1 MQKKIQNL
9 LQSLG
14 PGLLYAGAS
23 VGVSHLVQSTRAGA
37 EYGTQLIW
45 AVILAN
51 VLKYPFFEYG
61 PRYATLTGRSLLEG
75 YNRLGRPF
83 LLLFGVITLV
93 SMVTVQAG
101 VTLVT
106 AGLAQQITGINLPSW
121 AWSGVLLLFS
131 LLILAIGQ
139 YGTLDKVMK
148 VIIVLLT
155 ASTLLAFISSLSVE
169 KNMVAQP
176 SIFSFSNP
184 TDALFLIALMGWM
197 PAPLDTSVWHSLWTL
212 EKNKNIGRQA
222 SLKESIFDFH
232 LGYWGTMILALLFV
246 GLGNLVLFG
255 TGRELSSNGAT
266 FAGQLISIYTNSIGS
281 WAYFVIA
288 IAAFTTM
295 LSTTLT
301 CLDAFPRTLQRTT
314 QIIANPERSNDNPAL
329 YWIWISI
336 TAIGSMIIL
345 IFFADNMKTMVSIA
359 TITSFL
365 TAPLVAILNYVVVH
379 KDLPKYEQPGLMLK
393 IISWLG
399 IIYLIGF
406 GMYFLWMV

>member
-1 MQKKIQNL
+1 

-83 LLLFGVITLV
+83 LLLFGAITLV

-106 AGLAQQITGINLPSW
+106 AGLAQQITGINLEGW
-121 AWSGVLLLFS
+121 AWSGILLLFS

-139 YGTLDKVMK
+139 YATLDKAMK
-148 VIIVLLT
+148 VIILLLT
-155 ASTLLAFISSLSVE
+155 ASTLLAFVSSLSVE
-169 KNMVAQP
+169 KNMVENP
-176 SIFSFSNP
+176 TIFSFSNP

-197 PAPLDTSVWHSLWTL
+197 PAPLDISVWHSLWTL

-222 SLKESIFDFH
+222 TLKESMFDFH

-246 GLGNLVLFG
+246 GLGYLVLFG
-255 TGRELSSNGAT
+255 TGTELSSNGST
-266 FAGQLISIYTNSIGS
+266 FAGQLISVYTNSIGS
-281 WAYFVIA
+281 WAYIVIA
-288 IAAFTTM
+288 VAAFTTM

-314 QIIANPERSNDNPAL
+314 QIIANPEKNNDNPVL
-329 YWIWISI
+329 YWIWITI
-336 TAIGSMIIL
+336 TAIGAMIIL
-345 IFFADNMKTMVSIA
+345 VFFADNMKTMVSIA

-365 TAPLVAILNYVVVH
+365 TAPLVAILNFVVVQ
-379 KDLPKYEQPGLMLK
+379 KDLPKHEQPNLMLK

-399 IIYLIGF
+399 IIYLTGF
-406 GMYFLWMV
+406 SVYFLWMV